1 MGNRHE
7 TAKGLRAAGKTYRE
21 IGEELGVT
29 RQRAMQ
35 LVRYAPG
42 DYVHVHA
49 LRAIPYKGLREWMI
63 TNRVSVS
70 ELSRRCGWCVE
81 RAVRGGGC
89 RKATS
94 DAILQ
99 VTGLD
104 YETCF
109 EESPA
114 EVD

>member
-1 MGNRHE
+1 MGNRHDQ
-7 TAKGLRAAGKTYRE
+7 AQALRAAGLSYKE
-21 IGEELGVT
+21 IGEKMGVT

-35 LVRYAPG
+35 LVRYIPG
-42 DYVHVHA
+42 DYLHVSA
-49 LRAIPYKGLREWMI
+49 LRAIPYKGLREWMLK
-63 TNRVSVS
+63 NGVSIY
-70 ELSRRCGWCVE
+70 ELGKRCGVHVE
-81 RAVRGGGC
+81 RAVKGEGC
-89 RKATS
+89 QKYTI

-109 EESPA
+109 KECPA